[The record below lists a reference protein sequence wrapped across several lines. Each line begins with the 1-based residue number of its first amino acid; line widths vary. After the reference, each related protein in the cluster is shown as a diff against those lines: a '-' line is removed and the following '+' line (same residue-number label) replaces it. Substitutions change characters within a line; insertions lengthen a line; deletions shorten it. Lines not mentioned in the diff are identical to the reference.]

1 MSPARVSGL
10 NTGDPYRPLIVE
22 MAVEGLDRRNSF
34 VYGGR
39 RDLLRSL
46 ARALPALDLRA
57 EYLRGVA
64 PEYRKLVIIAEA
76 GRRHDVIDRMVL
88 PRIGMIAAEHDL
100 ANAHF
105 RG

>member
-1 MSPARVSGL
+1 MLCDTRASVRCSI
-10 NTGDPYRPLIVE
+10 NDW
-22 MAVEGLDRRNSF
+22 VEGLDRRNSF
-34 VYGGR
+34 VYGYGGR
-39 RDLLRSL
+39 RDLPRSL
-46 ARALPALDLRA
+46 ARALPALDLHA

-64 PEYRKLVIIAEA
+64 PEYRKLVIITEA

-100 ANAHF
+100 ANAHL